1 MNKWWGYRH
10 SNRSYQV
17 KRYFGEIDII
27 EAKQSSFV
35 EQVYGPFEAENR
47 EDALEKLKYHIG

>member
-10 SNRSYQV
+10 SNRSYHV
-17 KRYFGEIDII
+17 KLYFSEVDI
-27 EAKQSSFV
+27 EDAKTSPYV